1 MLRQQNR
8 YRNILLSSIL
18 FCASTAPAWAA
29 STGQSI
35 PEAAHQN
42 WWRGIS
48 LVMHG
53 QVEGVSNLSGG
64 ISTGATAT
72 GLWKGGLALHTGKA
86 GWWQGGLFVVE
97 GLAAGSSN
105 PDSLY
110 IGDLQG
116 VSNLT
121 TPYQHMAHLYKAYYR
136 QKFGDYTLRLG
147 LLNPIDYF
155 DDTGVAGELFN
166 ASYGI
171 YPIISANI
179 PFTPTYPYSSLGAM
193 AAASWGNTTVMA
205 GAFGADGVHPFRA
218 PWGSDGMIY
227 YGEVDQSIPIGPGT
241 AMLKAGGYYNHIY
254 GPYLTQNIGIGS
266 STSQGGFYGTAEYRW
281 KADQMNWGVFLQGG
295 GAPNAAA
302 VSPVN
307 AYVGAGLRLRHFI
320 PDSPGSTLSLGMAR
334 AWQRQSGSNAGGA
347 ETSLEVNFKQ
357 PVFKDFY
364 IQPDLQYIVNP
375 GANGPGNTLPN
386 AFVAIIRL
394 GWHYHLHA

>member
-1 MLRQQNR
+1 MLRQR
-8 YRNILLSSIL
+8 YHAHKFILSTFL
-18 FCASTAPAWAA
+18 FCVSATPAWAA
-29 STGQSI
+29 SFGQSI

-42 WWRGIS
+42 WWNGVS

-53 QVEGVSNLSGG
+53 EVEGVSNLSGG
-64 ISTGATAT
+64 ISTGTTAT

-86 GWWQGGLFVVE
+86 GWWQGGLLVVE
-97 GLAAGSSN
+97 GLAADSGA

-110 IGDLQG
+110 VGDIQG

-121 TPYQHMAHLYKAYYR
+121 TPYSHIANLYKAYYR
-136 QKFGDYTLRLG
+136 QNIGAYTFRIG
-147 LLNPIDYF
+147 LINPNDYF
-155 DDTGVAGELFN
+155 NVTGVAGQLFN

-171 YPIISANI
+171 YPIITANI
-179 PFTPTYPYSSLGAM
+179 SYTPTYPYSSLGAM
-193 AAASWGNTTVMA
+193 ASANWGNTTIVA

-227 YGEVDQSIPIGPGT
+227 YGEVDQRISIGAGT

-254 GPYLTQNIGIGS
+254 GPYLSQNIGIGPAS
-266 STSQGGFYGTAEYRW
+266 SQGGFYGTAEYRW
-281 KADQMNWGVFLQGG
+281 KADQKRWGIFLQGG
-295 GAPNAAA
+295 GAPNAAT

-307 AYVGAGLRLRHFI
+307 AYMGAGVRLGHFI
-320 PDSPGSTLSLGMAR
+320 PDSPGSTLSLGIAR
-334 AWQRQSGSNAGGA
+334 AWQRQSGTNAGGA
-347 ETSLEVNFKQ
+347 ETSLEVNFRQ

-375 GANGPGNTLPN
+375 GANGPENALPN